1 MVLGLDAALALEAGS
16 AIGLAAIGVAL
27 FFVRTRRVYTMVFA
41 LFLLVWGAMLGSAAA
56 VRGLADAGAVGA
68 ARVSL
73 LVHIALVVDAY
84 VPLAYF
90 AAVYPVRHGPS
101 RSWLGV
107 GALLA
112 PAVAGNAALVWAPT
126 LFHAG
131 VAPGGTLGIAGRG
144 ILYHAYQT
152 LFLLG
157 FLYAILSL
165 YRYQDRT
172 RLDLEKRRALYVL
185 SSFLL
190 LIGFTATEALTG
202 QRVPVV
208 EGGLAG
214 LGFATIVLASRS
226 VLAIAVVGAVAV
238 AVAIDED
245 AGRPIDRGLVV
256 AAAAVAALAGATSG
270 VWGAALGVDPLAA
283 WRLATVAGI
292 AYAIIRFETFDAEVK
307 VVRGAVGAT
316 VFGVA
321 ALGAFG
327 TYQVLEQMLG
337 STALAAGL
345 AQALLA
351 ALLAVAVVAGDEGL
365 VGGLVGRI
373 AAPRKLED
381 RRFEVYEA
389 ALARAMASGRLDADR
404 TFLADL
410 RRRLGI
416 SRAGHELVV
425 RLVEEAPPE
434 PEQVPEV
441 GDVLA
446 DRYRVESAIGEGASG
461 EVLRARDLEED
472 RTVVVKLL
480 KLPTGDRTSAIRDFV
495 REAHLASR
503 VEDPHVVQIL
513 DMGVAGDR
521 PFLVMEHVA
530 GGTLED
536 RLDQAGRLEVRE
548 AARIADQVLAGLEA
562 IHDKG
567 VVHRDLKPSNVLLGE
582 DGRAW
587 IADFGVATRVDP
599 SSTASG
605 LGEVADVAGT
615 PSTMSPEVARGEP
628 ATPRSD
634 LFAVGAVLHE
644 MLAGE
649 PYVDLQ
655 GSAARMMRTIRR
667 AEPAPLPDDVPVDVA
682 RVVRRALSKDPED
695 RFASAAAMRE
705 ALREAVRGVS
715 PSGTSAGTDRP
726 R

>member
-16 AIGLAAIGVAL
+16 AAGLAGIGVLL

-41 LFLLVWGAMLGSAAA
+41 LFLIVWGALLGSAAG
-56 VRGLADAGAVGA
+56 VRALADAGMVGS
-68 ARVSL
+68 ARLTL
-73 LVHIALVVDAY
+73 LVHVALLVDAY
-84 VPLAYF
+84 LPLAYF
-90 AAVYPVRHGPS
+90 ASVYPVRHGPS
-101 RSWLGV
+101 RSWVGV
-107 GALLA
+107 AALVA
-112 PAVAGNAALVWAPT
+112 PAAAGNAALLLAPT

-131 VAPGGTLGIAGRG
+131 VAPGGTLGIVGRG
-144 ILYHAYQT
+144 PLYHVFQS
-152 LFLLG
+152 LFVLA

-172 RLDLEKRRALYVL
+172 RLELEKRRALYVL

-208 EGGLAG
+208 EGGVGG
-214 LGFATIVLASRS
+214 LGFATLVLAVRS

-238 AVAIDED
+238 SVAVDEE
-245 AGRPIDRGLVV
+245 AGRPVDRVLVV
-256 AAAAVAALAGATSG
+256 AAAGVATVAGVTSG
-270 VWGAALGVDPLAA
+270 AWGAALGVDPLSA
-283 WRLATVAGI
+283 WQLATVAGI
-292 AYAIIRFETFDAEVK
+292 AYAIIRFETFDVEVK

-316 VFGVA
+316 VFGVS

-327 TYQVLEQMLG
+327 AYRLLEGLLG
-337 STALAAGL
+337 STALAVGL

-351 ALLAVAVVAGDEGL
+351 GLLAVAVVAGDEGL
-365 VGGLVGRI
+365 VGGVVARI

-416 SRAGHELVV
+416 SSAGHELVV
-425 RLVEEAPPE
+425 RLVEEAPPDVE
-434 PEQVPEV
+434 EVPEV
-441 GDVLA
+441 GDLLA
-446 DRYRVESAIGEGASG
+446 DRYRVEEAIGEGASG
-461 EVLRARDLEED
+461 EVLGARDLEED
-472 RTVVVKLL
+472 REVVVKLL
-480 KLPTGDRTSAIRDFV
+480 KMPATDREAAIRDFV
-495 REAHLASR
+495 REAHLAAR
-503 VEDPHVVQIL
+503 VEDRHVVEIL
-513 DMGVAGDR
+513 DMGVVGDR
-521 PFLVMEHVA
+521 PFLVMERVE

-536 RLDQAGRLEVRE
+536 RLERGRLEVRE
-548 AARIADQVLAGLEA
+548 AARVADQILAGLEA
-562 IHDKG
+562 IHEQG

-582 DGRAW
+582 DGRAR

-605 LGEVADVAGT
+605 LGEVAEVAGT

-634 LFAVGAVLHE
+634 IYAVGAILHE

-649 PYVDLQ
+649 PYIDLG
-655 GSAARMMRTIRR
+655 GSARQMLRAVRR
-667 AEPAPLPDDVPVDVA
+667 ADPAPLPDDVPAGVA
-682 RVVRRALSKDPED
+682 RVVRKALAKGPVD
-695 RFASAAAMRE
+695 RFESAAAMRE
-705 ALREAVRGVS
+705 ALREAVQTVS
-715 PSGTSAGTDRP
+715 PSGTQAGTGR
-726 R
+726 RR